1 MRRDGRA
8 GSLLPQSHCDV
19 TVVVDTGCGV
29 LVCRGDR
36 PASHGCGSETPGVNV
51 CACACFGMQLV
62 QTAKSYMWFV
72 GSAIIVVAVPVLIEV
87 RASCLTAALV

>member
-1 MRRDGRA
+1 
-8 GSLLPQSHCDV
+8 
-19 TVVVDTGCGV
+19 
-29 LVCRGDR
+29 
-36 PASHGCGSETPGVNV
+36 
-51 CACACFGMQLV
+51 MQLV